1 MNSAWDY
8 PTAQT
13 VWGPEEYE
21 AIARVVASGQFTR
34 GGEVATFERELAGYH
49 GVKHAICVN
58 SGSSANLVAVAA
70 LFHVERNPLQR
81 GDKVAVP
88 AFAWA
93 TTYAPLIQMG
103 LDLVLIDAAAETW
116 NADPFLPFPPDALRL
131 VLFAPMLGNPAYA
144 PMWARWK
151 DRGYWLIE
159 DACESIGASVDRQ
172 RCGTFGHMSTTSFF
186 FSHQLSAIEGGAIL
200 TDDDELGRLCRL
212 LADHG
217 WTRNTERAQRLVD
230 ETKFVLP
237 GFNLRPVEMHCAI
250 GRAQLKKLDKG
261 RGWRM
266 RNWQAFVAATAY
278 LPIEIPTLIGNA
290 NPFGIHFL
298 MPDSETRERA
308 VVALRARGID
318 CRLPGGGSFR
328 LQPFGKQWSNQHTP
342 VADEIHRRGLMIGNG
357 PLDLRNWIDGAARI
371 LGEVLV

>member
-1 MNSAWDY
+1 MNNPWRY

-21 AIARVVASGQFTR
+21 AIARVVASGRFTR
-34 GGEVATFERELAGYH
+34 GDEVRRFEWELAEYH

-58 SGSSANLVAVAA
+58 SGSSANLIAVAA
-70 LFHVERNPLQR
+70 LLRVGKNPLR
-81 GDKVAVP
+81 MGDKVAVP
-88 AFAWA
+88 AFAWS

-103 LDLVLIDAAAETW
+103 FDIVLIDAAAETW
-116 NADPFLPFPPDALRL
+116 NADPFLPFPPDRLRMIM
-131 VLFAPMLGNPAYA
+131 FAPMLGNPAYA

-151 DRGYWLIE
+151 DRGCWMIE
-159 DACESIGASVDRQ
+159 DNCESLGASVDGR

-200 TDDDELGRLCRL
+200 TDDDELANLCRL
-212 LADHG
+212 LSDHG
-217 WTRNTERAQRLVD
+217 WTRNTERATRLAD

-237 GFNLRPVEMHCAI
+237 GYNVRPVEMHCAI
-250 GRAQLKKLDKG
+250 GRAQLKKIDKG

-266 RNWQAFVAATAY
+266 RNWQCFAAATAY
-278 LPIEIPTLIGNA
+278 LPIEMPTLIGNA

-298 MPDSETRERA
+298 MPDTDTREA
-308 VVALRARGID
+308 AAKALRAQGID
-318 CRLPGGGSFR
+318 CRVPGGGSFTK
-328 LQPFGKQWSNQHTP
+328 QPYGQQWSNQHTP

-357 PLDLRNWIDGAARI
+357 PLDLRNWIDAAARI